1 MDEHTEG
8 TKPDSNYIAVELAK
22 KQKEISVAEF
32 FERNKQLLGFDSLT
46 RAVLTSVKEAVDNAL
61 DACEEAGILPDLVV
75 KIEPSPKKNEF
86 VITVE
91 DNGPGIVKRQIPHIF
106 GRLLYG
112 SRFHAVRQSRGQQ
125 GIGISAVV
133 MYSQLT
139 TGKPSKIISKIGPD
153 QPAYEVELFLD
164 TKKNLPEV
172 VREEVRLWNEKDH
185 GTRFQSTIV
194 GRYLRGK
201 QSVMEYLKE
210 VAIVNPHVH
219 IAFME
224 PDGTVTEFKRA
235 TDKIPKPCTEIKP
248 HPQGIE
254 LGTLLNMAKAT
265 NSFKMTTFLET
276 EFCRVSARSASQ
288 ICEAALIDEDMRP
301 QDMNLSQAARMI
313 ESFNTVK
320 LMMPPTDCLSPIG
333 EILIKKGMK
342 KEKPADFVVTH
353 TRPKPS
359 VYSGNPFQVE
369 AGLVYGGDLPK
380 DESIQILR
388 FANRIPL
395 LFQQGACVITKAV
408 EDINWKRYGLDQKGG
423 KGIPVGPVM
432 LVVHVASTKIPYTSE
447 SKEAIAE
454 VPEIKN
460 EVELAIRACAKKMC
474 AHIRKKKK
482 YKRMKEK
489 ETLIRQII
497 PLIAQRSAK
506 IVGKPVPDYESI
518 IAKIMNSVL
527 IDDKIE
533 FDPKKAQHVITLEV
547 MNYTKAGK
555 TFDFMMNVP
564 TDAQVVAVDPK
575 PQAVEEQNIVWR
587 VTHLKMLE
595 RKAFRVV
602 LSGMDQ
608 DAYDENELYVRG
620 IDPELVS
627 GAESFDAEAYA
638 AKREEEADDEGDEM
652 EGDEEEVE
660 EAGEV
665 DEDLEDED
673 GKGGKSDDE
682 EG

>member
-1 MDEHTEG
+1 MT
-8 TKPDSNYIAVELAK
+8 TSYIAEDLAK

-46 RAVLTSVKEAVDNAL
+46 RAVLTSIKEAVDNAL
-61 DACEEAGILPDLVV
+61 DACEEASILPELIV
-75 KIEPSPKKNEF
+75 KIENSPKKNEY

-91 DNGPGIVKRQIPHIF
+91 DNGPGIVKRQIPNIF

-139 TGKPSKIISKIGPD
+139 TGKPSKIISKIGSD

-164 TKKNLPEV
+164 TKKNLPEI
-172 VREEVRLWNEKDH
+172 VREDDRLWNEKEH

-201 QSVMEYLKE
+201 QSVLEYLRE
-210 VAIVNPHVH
+210 TAIVNPHVK
-219 IAFME
+219 ITFVE
-224 PDGTVTEFKRA
+224 PDGTISEFRRA
-235 TDKIPKPCTEIKP
+235 TDKIPKPSAEIKP

-265 NSFKMTTFLET
+265 NNFKITTFLET
-276 EFCRVSARSASQ
+276 EFSRVSGRSAGQ
-288 ICEAALIDEDMRP
+288 ICEAAFIDEDMRP
-301 QDMNLSQAARMI
+301 QDLNLSQAARMV
-313 ESFNTVK
+313 EAFNSVK
-320 LMMPPTDCLSPIG
+320 LMIPPTDCLSPIG

-380 DESIQILR
+380 DEQIQILR

-408 EDINWKRYGLDQKGG
+408 EDINWKRYGLEQKGSR
-423 KGIPVGPVM
+423 GIPVGPVM
-432 LVVHVASTKIPYTSE
+432 LLVHVASTKIPYTSE
-447 SKEAIAE
+447 SKEAVAE
-454 VPEIKN
+454 VAEIKN
-460 EVELAIRACAKKMC
+460 EIELAIRACAKKMM
-474 AHIRKKKK
+474 AHLRKKKK
-482 YKRMKEK
+482 YKKMKEK

-497 PLIAQRSAK
+497 PLIAQKSAK

-527 IDDKIE
+527 IDDKVE
-533 FDPKKAQHVITLEV
+533 YEPKKGHIISLEV
-547 MNYTKAGK
+547 MNYTKSGK
-555 TFDFMMNVP
+555 TFELMINIP
-564 TDAQVVAVDPK
+564 TDSQVTTVDPK
-575 PQAVEEQNIVWR
+575 PTKIEEQNIVWDIK
-587 VTHLKMLE
+587 HLKMLE
-595 RKAFRVV
+595 RKYFKVV
-602 LSGMDQ
+602 LAGMDP

-627 GAESFDAEAYA
+627 GAEPYDAEAYA
-638 AKREEEADDEGDEM
+638 AKRQ
-652 EGDEEEVE
+652 E
-660 EAGEV
+660 EAGDEIDLDAV
-665 DEDLEDED
+665 ADDDDVGDIEEDAKDEDLDDEDDADD
-673 GKGGKSDDE
+673 GKGSDKE
-682 EG
+682 E

>member
-1 MDEHTEG
+1 MES
-8 TKPDSNYIAVELAK
+8 PYIAVELAK

-61 DACEEAGILPDLVV
+61 DACEEAGILPELIV
-75 KIEPSPKKNEF
+75 KIEPSPKKNEY

-91 DNGPGIVKRQIPHIF
+91 DNGPGIVKRQISNIF

-139 TGKPSKIISKIGPD
+139 TGKPSKIISKIGAD

-164 TKKNLPEV
+164 TKKNLPEI
-172 VREEVRLWNEKDH
+172 VREDVRLWNEKDH

-210 VAIVNPHVH
+210 TAIVNPHVR
-219 IAFME
+219 IVFIE

-235 TDKIPKPCTEIKP
+235 TDKIPTPSSEIKP
-248 HPQGIE
+248 HPLGIE

-276 EFCRVSARSASQ
+276 EFSRVSARSASQ

-301 QDMNLSQAARMI
+301 HDMNLSQAARMV
-313 ESFNTVK
+313 EAFNTVK
-320 LMMPPTDCLSPIG
+320 LMIPPTDCLSPIG

-380 DESIQILR
+380 DEPIQILR

-408 EDINWKRYGLDQKGG
+408 EEINWKRYGLEQKGS
-423 KGIPVGPVM
+423 KGIPIGPVM
-432 LVVHVASTKIPYTSE
+432 LLVHVASTKIPYTSE
-447 SKEAIAE
+447 SKEAVAE
-454 VPEIKN
+454 VSEIKN

-482 YKRMKEK
+482 YKKMKEK

-497 PLIAQRSAK
+497 PLIAERSAK
-506 IVGKPVPDYESI
+506 IVGKPVPDYESV

-533 FDPKKAQHVITLEV
+533 FEPKKGHIVTLEIK
-547 MNYTKAGK
+547 NYTKGGK
-555 TFDFMMNVP
+555 TFELMLNVP
-564 TDAQVVAVDPK
+564 SGAQVVSVDPK
-575 PQAVEEQNIVWR
+575 PQKVEDQNLIWGIK
-587 VTHLKMLE
+587 HLKMLE
-595 RKAFRVV
+595 KKDFKVI

-608 DAYDENELYVRG
+608 DEYDENELYVRG
-620 IDPELVS
+620 IDPEIVS
-627 GAESFDAEAYA
+627 GAESFDAETYA
-638 AKREEEADDEGDEM
+638 AKRQDEADEDGEEPDEGEEVDEEAVEDE
-652 EGDEEEVE
+652 
-660 EAGEV
+660 
-665 DEDLEDED
+665 EDLED
-673 GKGGKSDDE
+673 DDE
-682 EG
+682 KGSDKEEG

>member
-1 MDEHTEG
+1 MT
-8 TKPDSNYIAVELAK
+8 TPYIADELAK

-46 RAVLTSVKEAVDNAL
+46 RAVLTSIKEAVDNAL
-61 DACEEAGILPDLVV
+61 DACEEASILPELIV

-91 DNGPGIVKRQIPHIF
+91 DNGPGIVKRQIPNIF

-139 TGKPSKIISKIGPD
+139 TGKPSKIISKIGSD
-153 QPAYEVELFLD
+153 QPACEVELFLD
-164 TKKNLPEV
+164 TKKNLPEI

-185 GTRFQSTIV
+185 GTRFSSTIV

-201 QSVMEYLKE
+201 QSVLEYLRE
-210 VAIVNPHVH
+210 TAIVNPHVK
-219 IAFME
+219 ITFIE
-224 PDGTVTEFKRA
+224 PDGTVTEFRRA
-235 TDKIPKPCTEIKP
+235 TDKIPKPSTEIKP

-276 EFCRVSARSASQ
+276 EFSRVSNRSASQ
-288 ICEAALIDEDMRP
+288 ICEASFIDEDMRP
-301 QDMNLSQAARMI
+301 QDMNLSQAARMV
-313 ESFNTVK
+313 EAFNTVK
-320 LMMPPTDCLSPIG
+320 LMIPPTDCLSPIG

-423 KGIPVGPVM
+423 HGIPIGPVM
-432 LVVHVASTKIPYTSE
+432 LLVHLASTKIPYTSE

-460 EVELAIRACAKKMC
+460 EIELAIRACGKKMC

-482 YKRMKEK
+482 YKKMKEK
-489 ETLIRQII
+489 ETLIRQLI
-497 PLIAQRSAK
+497 PLIAERSAK
-506 IVGKPVPDYESI
+506 IVGKPIPDFESV

-533 FDPKKAQHVITLEV
+533 FDPKKGHIISLEV
-547 MNYTKAGK
+547 KNYTKAGK
-555 TFDFMMNVP
+555 TFELMINIP
-564 TDAQVVAVDPK
+564 TDAQVVSVEPK
-575 PQAVEEQNIVWR
+575 PQKIEEQNLIWDIKQ
-587 VTHLKMLE
+587 LKMLE
-595 RKAFRVV
+595 KKEFQVI
-602 LSGMDQ
+602 LSGMDP
-608 DAYDENELYVRG
+608 DEYDENELYVRG
-620 IDPELVS
+620 VDPELVS
-627 GAESFDAEAYA
+627 GAEPYDAEAYA
-638 AKREEEADDEGDEM
+638 AKRQEEAGEDGDEPENADEPDEGDEVV
-652 EGDEEEVE
+652 VE
-660 EAGEV
+660 

-673 GKGGKSDDE
+673 DDE
-682 EG
+682 KGSDKEE